1 MVPRP
6 VPATTLDTVLEMCLK
21 GSEETRDLVSLAS
34 VRSLGVSKILKAEY
48 RDLME
53 KMGKAENPAENP
65 LEVITAQNLAARI
78 LPDLVVQDIRPL
90 CLFLRNYEGEQW
102 SVVLAVAG
110 SLEKSTQGRVISGL
124 EEEDI
129 TPFTKILLEGITN
142 FETDSTSSLYPSF

>member
-6 VPATTLDTVLEMCLK
+6 VPTTTLDTVLEMCLK

-90 CLFLRNYEGEQW
+90 CLFLRDYEGEQW

-124 EEEDI
+124 QEEDI

-142 FETDSTSSLYPSF
+142 FETDSTSSLYPLF